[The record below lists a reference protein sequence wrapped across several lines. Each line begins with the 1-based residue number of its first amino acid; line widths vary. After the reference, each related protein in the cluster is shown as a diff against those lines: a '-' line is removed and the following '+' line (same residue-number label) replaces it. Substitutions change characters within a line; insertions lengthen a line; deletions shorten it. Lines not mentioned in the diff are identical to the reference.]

1 MQTQLNLGGLGSL
14 LDALARTPSEVSQL
28 VSVVSPEH
36 WRTRPTPEEFSVVEN
51 VCHLR
56 DIEVDGYAQRIA
68 RILNEA
74 TPTLADV
81 DGARLAI
88 ERDYNNQELA
98 PALET
103 FRQTRE
109 RNIGL
114 LRSLAAS
121 DFERKGS
128 LEGVGE
134 IDLLRLISM
143 MNEHDEGHLEDL
155 KRLARTLEIY
165 KG

>member
-1 MQTQLNLGGLGSL
+1 MIH
-14 LDALARTPSEVSQL
+14 A
-28 VSVVSPEH
+28 VSPEH
-36 WRTRPTPEEFSVVEN
+36 WRTRPSAEEFSALEN

-74 TPTLADV
+74 NPTLADV

-109 RNIGL
+109 RNIAL

-121 DFERKGS
+121 EFERKGS

-134 IDLLRLISM
+134 IDLLKLIRVIIYLTDRR
-143 MNEHDEGHLEDL
+143 EACYLFIQEGNQCHHRNL
-155 KRLARTLEIY
+155 T
-165 KG
+165 